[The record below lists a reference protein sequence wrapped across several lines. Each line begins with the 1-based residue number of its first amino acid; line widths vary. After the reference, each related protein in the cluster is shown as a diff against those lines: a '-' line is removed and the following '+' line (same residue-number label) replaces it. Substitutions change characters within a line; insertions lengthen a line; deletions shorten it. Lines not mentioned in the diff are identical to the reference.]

1 MLFEEIWNRM
11 AEHVEW
17 DYGCQVDWEEKFFI
31 CPDCGEPVYC
41 DDWDWHDFLDDGN
54 NDCCPICGF
63 VIE

>member
-11 AEHVEW
+11 ANRVEW
-17 DYGCQVDWEEKFFI
+17 DYGCQVDWKEKFFI

-41 DDWDWHDFLDDGN
+41 DDWDWHDFLDEGN